1 MKGSDIFPSKYIK
14 ADDLKGRDHPVTISH
29 VAMEQLGN
37 EQKLVLYFQGK
48 EKGMICNKT
57 NFGRIAYLYGD
68 ETDDWTNKPVV
79 LTAEFVEFQGK
90 TVKGLRIKPPASHQE
105 KPQAPVRHSENPAP
119 LTHSAP
125 FGDSVAD
132 VGDTF

>member
-14 ADDLKGRDHPVTISH
+14 ADDLKGRDVSVNIDRAT
-29 VAMEQLGN
+29 METLGN
-37 EQKLVLYFQGK
+37 EQKLVLYFIGK

-68 ETDDWTNKPVV
+68 ETDAWADKPII

-90 TVKGLRIKPPASHQE
+90 TVKGLRVRPPTNHVPDKP
-105 KPQAPVRHSENPAP
+105 APRKETENPA
-119 LTHSAP
+119 ADDIP
-125 FGDSVAD
+125 F
-132 VGDTF
+132 